1 MEPETVPEYFKLMGV
16 KLYRLTPIFITGGN
30 RMDRKGLEI
39 NMSREEVGM
48 DDISKRLVHNK
59 VCNVTVKRNKNK
71 LENALAV
78 IQELVKSGR
87 LHAEGEVETIRTP
100 ERLKEYMDHCKQSGE
115 YVLDV
120 ETTGLDIYNDILVG
134 ICLYT
139 PGETSA
145 YVPFNHTD
153 LQNVRVADQMS
164 EEQVRDIMLPC
175 LQDQELRCINHNIKF
190 DNKKLAWDWK
200 QIIVNIYWDTL
211 IAGYVLNENE
221 PHGLKPLYNKYILH
235 GKGSSEDYGDL
246 FEGIPFNYVPID
258 VATVYGANDGFK
270 TYALYKF
277 QAQYLRED
285 HPREDFR
292 KMYYVFR
299 EVEMPL
305 IPLCTDMEM
314 RGVEIREDF
323 AKELSEDFNKEMV
336 EVEAKCDA
344 YVEQFK
350 QYILDHNNLMRLT
363 KGTCKI
369 NYSSP
374 QQVAALFYDIFKLRS
389 VSRKEPRG
397 TGDKIIQK
405 FLSTAKKKDT
415 KKSREFAEFLENYQ
429 RFKEIKKLLGTY
441 VDKIPQVKEPKI
453 NAVYTTYNQY
463 GAKTGR
469 FSSSDTVSK
478 INLQNIPSKEKRI
491 RKIFKARD
499 GYKLV
504 GGDFS
509 QIEPRVLAFLSGDES
524 MINAY
529 KEGKD
534 LYAIMGSQV
543 YQLPYEDCREFYP
556 DGTVNAE
563 GKHRRTT
570 MKSVL
575 LGIMYERGATA
586 IGEQFNKSAEWAQQ
600 LIDNFYKSFPKIN
613 QYRLKIENMAET
625 YGYVTTITGRKRR
638 LPDMQLEDK
647 DDYRYQEAH
656 RQSLNSVIQGSSADI
671 MKLSMIAIYNDPRY
685 KALDCHM
692 IITVHDELIMEV
704 PEDHI
709 KEGAELLVGTMKR
722 VGHSLIDL
730 PMSVDAEV
738 NDYWYGENLAEK
750 YGV

>member
-1 MEPETVPEYFKLMGV
+1 
-16 KLYRLTPIFITGGN
+16 
-30 RMDRKGLEI
+30 MDRKGLEI

-153 LQNVRVADQMS
+153 LQNVRVVDQMS
-164 EEQVRDIMLPC
+164 EEQVRDIVIPY

-246 FEGIPFNYVPID
+246 FEGIPFNYVPIE

-397 TGDKIIQK
+397 TGDKFIQK

-575 LGIMYERGATA
+575 LGIIYERGATA

>member
-1 MEPETVPEYFKLMGV
+1 MSRKELELNME
-16 KLYRLTPIFITGGN
+16 
-30 RMDRKGLEI
+30 
-39 NMSREEVGM
+39 REEVSM
-48 DDISKRLVHNK
+48 DDISSRLSHNK

-164 EEQVRDIMLPC
+164 EEQVRDIMIPY

-200 QIIVNIYWDTL
+200 QIIVNIFWDTL

-246 FEGIPFNYVPID
+246 FEGIPFNYVPIE

-292 KMYYVFR
+292 KMYHVFR

>member
-1 MEPETVPEYFKLMGV
+1 MSRKELELNME
-16 KLYRLTPIFITGGN
+16 
-30 RMDRKGLEI
+30 
-39 NMSREEVGM
+39 REEVSM
-48 DDISKRLVHNK
+48 DDISSRLSHNK

-164 EEQVRDIMLPC
+164 EEQVSDIVIPY

-246 FEGIPFNYVPID
+246 FEGIPFNYVPIE

-323 AKELSEDFNKEMV
+323 AKELSEDFNKELV
-336 EVEAKCDA
+336 EVEAKCDV

>member
-1 MEPETVPEYFKLMGV
+1 
-16 KLYRLTPIFITGGN
+16 
-30 RMDRKGLEI
+30 MDRKGLEI

-164 EEQVRDIMLPC
+164 EEQVRDIMIPY

-200 QIIVNIYWDTL
+200 QVIVNIYWDTQ
-211 IAGYVLNENE
+211 IAGNVLNENE
-221 PHGLKPLYNKYILH
+221 PHKLKPMYNKYILH
-235 GKGSSEDYGDL
+235 GKGSGEDYKDL
-246 FEGIPFNYVPID
+246 FDGIPFNYVPID
-258 VATVYGANDGFK
+258 IATVYGANDGFK

-685 KALDCHM
+685 KELDCHM

>member
-1 MEPETVPEYFKLMGV
+1 
-16 KLYRLTPIFITGGN
+16 
-30 RMDRKGLEI
+30 MDRKGLEI

-48 DDISKRLVHNK
+48 DDISKRLIHNK

-164 EEQVRDIMLPC
+164 EEQVRDIMLPY
-175 LQDQELRCINHNIKF
+175 LQNQELRCINHNIKF

-200 QIIVNIYWDTL
+200 QVIVNIYWDTQ
-211 IAGYVLNENE
+211 IAGNVLNENE
-221 PHGLKPLYNKYILH
+221 PHKLKPMYNKYILH
-235 GKGSSEDYGDL
+235 GKGSGEDYKDL
-246 FEGIPFNYVPID
+246 FDGIPFNYVPID
-258 VATVYGANDGFK
+258 IATVYGANDGFK

-704 PEDHI
+704 PENHI

>member
-1 MEPETVPEYFKLMGV
+1 
-16 KLYRLTPIFITGGN
+16 
-30 RMDRKGLEI
+30 MDRKGLEI

-164 EEQVRDIMLPC
+164 EGQVRDIVIPY

-246 FEGIPFNYVPID
+246 FEGIPFNYVPIE

-285 HPREDFR
+285 NPREDFR

-397 TGDKIIQK
+397 TGDKIVQK

-509 QIEPRVLAFLSGDES
+509 QIEPRVLAYLSGDES

-685 KALDCHM
+685 KELDCHM

-704 PEDHI
+704 PEENV
-709 KEGAELLVGTMKR
+709 KAGAELLVGTMKR

-750 YGV
+750 YGL

>member
-1 MEPETVPEYFKLMGV
+1 
-16 KLYRLTPIFITGGN
+16 
-30 RMDRKGLEI
+30 MDRKGLEI

-153 LQNVRVADQMS
+153 LQNIRVADQMS
-164 EEQVRDIMLPC
+164 EEQVRDIVIPY

-246 FEGIPFNYVPID
+246 FEGIPFNYVPIE

>member
-1 MEPETVPEYFKLMGV
+1 MSRKELELNME
-16 KLYRLTPIFITGGN
+16 
-30 RMDRKGLEI
+30 
-39 NMSREEVGM
+39 REEVSM
-48 DDISKRLVHNK
+48 DDISSRLSHNK

-87 LHAEGEVETIRTP
+87 LHAEGEIETIRTP

-120 ETTGLDIYNDILVG
+120 ETTGLDIYKDILVG

-478 INLQNIPSKEKRI
+478 INLQNIPSKEKSI

>member
-1 MEPETVPEYFKLMGV
+1 
-16 KLYRLTPIFITGGN
+16 
-30 RMDRKGLEI
+30 MDRKGLEI

-78 IQELVKSGR
+78 IHELVKSGR

-120 ETTGLDIYNDILVG
+120 ETTGLNIYNDILVG

-164 EEQVRDIMLPC
+164 EEQVRDIMIPY

-200 QIIVNIYWDTL
+200 QVIVNIYWDTQ
-211 IAGYVLNENE
+211 IAGNVLNENE
-221 PHGLKPLYNKYILH
+221 PHKLKPMYNKYILH
-235 GKGSSEDYGDL
+235 GKGSGEDYKDL
-246 FEGIPFNYVPID
+246 FDGIPFNYVPID
-258 VATVYGANDGFK
+258 IATVYGANDGFK

-323 AKELSEDFNKEMV
+323 AKELSEDFNKELV

-374 QQVAALFYDIFKLRS
+374 QQVAALFYDIFKLKS

>member
-1 MEPETVPEYFKLMGV
+1 
-16 KLYRLTPIFITGGN
+16 
-30 RMDRKGLEI
+30 MDRKGLEI

-164 EEQVRDIMLPC
+164 EEQVRDIMIPY

-200 QIIVNIYWDTL
+200 QVIVNIYWDTQ
-211 IAGYVLNENE
+211 IAGNVLNENE
-221 PHGLKPLYNKYILH
+221 PHKLKPMYNKYILH
-235 GKGSSEDYGDL
+235 GKGSGEDYKDL
-246 FEGIPFNYVPID
+246 FDGIPFNYVSID
-258 VATVYGANDGFK
+258 IATVYGANDGFK

-323 AKELSEDFNKEMV
+323 AKELSEDFNKELV

>member
-1 MEPETVPEYFKLMGV
+1 
-16 KLYRLTPIFITGGN
+16 
-30 RMDRKGLEI
+30 MDRKGLEI

-87 LHAEGEVETIRTP
+87 LHAEGEIETIRTP

-175 LQDQELRCINHNIKF
+175 LQDQELRCINHYIKF

-344 YVEQFK
+344 YVDQFK

>member
-1 MEPETVPEYFKLMGV
+1 
-16 KLYRLTPIFITGGN
+16 
-30 RMDRKGLEI
+30 MDRKGLEI

-164 EEQVRDIMLPC
+164 EEQVRNIVIPY

-246 FEGIPFNYVPID
+246 FEGIPFNYVPIE

-323 AKELSEDFNKEMV
+323 AKELSEDFNKEMI

-397 TGDKIIQK
+397 TGDKIIRK

>member
-1 MEPETVPEYFKLMGV
+1 
-16 KLYRLTPIFITGGN
+16 
-30 RMDRKGLEI
+30 MDRKGLEI

-246 FEGIPFNYVPID
+246 FEGIPFNYVPIE

-350 QYILDHNNLMRLT
+350 PYILDHNNLMRLT

-586 IGEQFNKSAEWAQQ
+586 IGEQFNKSDEWAQQ

>member
-1 MEPETVPEYFKLMGV
+1 
-16 KLYRLTPIFITGGN
+16 
-30 RMDRKGLEI
+30 MDRKGLEI

-164 EEQVRDIMLPC
+164 EEQVRDIVIPY

-246 FEGIPFNYVPID
+246 FEGIPFNYVPIE

-556 DGTVNAE
+556 DGTVNVE

>member
-1 MEPETVPEYFKLMGV
+1 
-16 KLYRLTPIFITGGN
+16 
-30 RMDRKGLEI
+30 MDRKGLEI

-164 EEQVRDIMLPC
+164 EEQVRDIVIPY

-200 QIIVNIYWDTL
+200 QVIVNIYWDTQ
-211 IAGYVLNENE
+211 IAGNVLNENE
-221 PHGLKPLYNKYILH
+221 PHKLKPMYNKYILH
-235 GKGSSEDYGDL
+235 GKGSGEDYKDL
-246 FEGIPFNYVPID
+246 FDRIPFNYVPID
-258 VATVYGANDGFK
+258 IATVYGANDGFK

-323 AKELSEDFNKEMV
+323 AKELSEDFNKELV

-374 QQVAALFYDIFKLRS
+374 QQVAALFYDIFKLKS

-415 KKSREFAEFLENYQ
+415 KKSREFAEFLENYR

-556 DGTVNAE
+556 DGTVNTE

-575 LGIMYERGATA
+575 LGIMYERGAAA

>member
-1 MEPETVPEYFKLMGV
+1 
-16 KLYRLTPIFITGGN
+16 
-30 RMDRKGLEI
+30 MDRKGLEI

-164 EEQVRDIMLPC
+164 EEQVRDIMIPY

-246 FEGIPFNYVPID
+246 FEGIPFNYVPIE

>member
-1 MEPETVPEYFKLMGV
+1 
-16 KLYRLTPIFITGGN
+16 
-30 RMDRKGLEI
+30 MDRKGLEI

-164 EEQVRDIMLPC
+164 EEQVRDIVIPY

-200 QIIVNIYWDTL
+200 QVIVNIYWDTQ
-211 IAGYVLNENE
+211 IAGNVLNENE
-221 PHGLKPLYNKYILH
+221 PHKLKPMYNKYILH
-235 GKGSSEDYGDL
+235 GKGSGEDYKDL
-246 FEGIPFNYVPID
+246 FDGIPFNYVPID
-258 VATVYGANDGFK
+258 IATVYGANDGFK

-323 AKELSEDFNKEMV
+323 AKELSEDFNKELV

-374 QQVAALFYDIFKLRS
+374 QQVAALFYDIFKLKS

-556 DGTVNAE
+556 DGTVNTE

>member
-1 MEPETVPEYFKLMGV
+1 MSRKELELNME
-16 KLYRLTPIFITGGN
+16 
-30 RMDRKGLEI
+30 
-39 NMSREEVGM
+39 REEVSM
-48 DDISKRLVHNK
+48 DDISSRLSHNK

-164 EEQVRDIMLPC
+164 EEQVRDILLPY

-200 QIIVNIYWDTL
+200 QVIVNIYWDTQ
-211 IAGYVLNENE
+211 IAGNVLNENE
-221 PHGLKPLYNKYILH
+221 PHKLKPMYNKYILH
-235 GKGSSEDYGDL
+235 GKGSGEDYKDL
-246 FEGIPFNYVPID
+246 FDGIPFNYVPID
-258 VATVYGANDGFK
+258 IATVYGANDGFK

-323 AKELSEDFNKEMV
+323 AKELSEDFNKELV

-374 QQVAALFYDIFKLRS
+374 QQVAALFYDIFKLKS

-509 QIEPRVLAFLSGDES
+509 QIEPRVLAFLSGDKS

-685 KALDCHM
+685 KELDCHM

-704 PEDHI
+704 PEEHI
-709 KEGAELLVGTMKR
+709 KDGAELLVGTMKR

>member
-1 MEPETVPEYFKLMGV
+1 
-16 KLYRLTPIFITGGN
+16 
-30 RMDRKGLEI
+30 MDRKGLEI

-164 EEQVRDIMLPC
+164 EEQVRDIVIPY

-200 QIIVNIYWDTL
+200 QIIVNIYWDTQ
-211 IAGYVLNENE
+211 IAGNVLNENE
-221 PHGLKPLYNKYILH
+221 PHKLKPMYNKYILH
-235 GKGSSEDYGDL
+235 GKGSGEDYKDL
-246 FEGIPFNYVPID
+246 FDGIPFNYVPID
-258 VATVYGANDGFK
+258 IATVYGANDGFK

-323 AKELSEDFNKEMV
+323 AKELSEDFNKELV

-374 QQVAALFYDIFKLRS
+374 QQVAALFYDIFKLKS

>member
-1 MEPETVPEYFKLMGV
+1 
-16 KLYRLTPIFITGGN
+16 
-30 RMDRKGLEI
+30 MDRKGLEI

-164 EEQVRDIMLPC
+164 EEQVSDIVIPY

-246 FEGIPFNYVPID
+246 FEGIPFNYVPIE

-709 KEGAELLVGTMKR
+709 KEGAELLVGIMKR

>member
-1 MEPETVPEYFKLMGV
+1 
-16 KLYRLTPIFITGGN
+16 
-30 RMDRKGLEI
+30 MDRKGLEI

-246 FEGIPFNYVPID
+246 FEGIPFNYVPIE

-323 AKELSEDFNKEMV
+323 AKELSEDFNKELV

>member
-1 MEPETVPEYFKLMGV
+1 
-16 KLYRLTPIFITGGN
+16 
-30 RMDRKGLEI
+30 MDRKGLEI

-164 EEQVRDIMLPC
+164 EEQVRDIMLSY

-246 FEGIPFNYVPID
+246 FEGIPFNYVPIE

-369 NYSSP
+369 TYSSP

>member
-1 MEPETVPEYFKLMGV
+1 MSRKELELNME
-16 KLYRLTPIFITGGN
+16 
-30 RMDRKGLEI
+30 
-39 NMSREEVGM
+39 REEVSM
-48 DDISKRLVHNK
+48 DDISSRLSHNK

-87 LHAEGEVETIRTP
+87 LHAEGEIETIRTP

-164 EEQVRDIMLPC
+164 EEQVRDIVIPY

-200 QIIVNIYWDTL
+200 QIIVNIFWDTL

-246 FEGIPFNYVPID
+246 FEGIPFNYVPIE

-292 KMYYVFR
+292 KMYHVFR

-600 LIDNFYKSFPKIN
+600 LIDNFYRSFPKIN

-704 PEDHI
+704 PEEHI

>member
-1 MEPETVPEYFKLMGV
+1 MSRKELELNME
-16 KLYRLTPIFITGGN
+16 
-30 RMDRKGLEI
+30 
-39 NMSREEVGM
+39 REEVSM
-48 DDISKRLVHNK
+48 DDISSRLSHNK

-71 LENALAV
+71 LENTLAV

-115 YVLDV
+115 YVLDA

-164 EEQVRDIMLPC
+164 EEQVRDIMLPY

-200 QIIVNIYWDTL
+200 QVIVNIYWDTQ
-211 IAGYVLNENE
+211 IAGNVLNENE
-221 PHGLKPLYNKYILH
+221 PHKLKPMYNKYILH
-235 GKGSSEDYGDL
+235 GKGSGEDYKDL
-246 FEGIPFNYVPID
+246 FDGIPFNYVPID
-258 VATVYGANDGFK
+258 IATVYGANDGFK

-323 AKELSEDFNKEMV
+323 AKELSEDFNKELV

-374 QQVAALFYDIFKLRS
+374 QQVAALFYDIFKLKS

-509 QIEPRVLAFLSGDES
+509 QIEPRVLAFLSGDGS

>member
-1 MEPETVPEYFKLMGV
+1 
-16 KLYRLTPIFITGGN
+16 
-30 RMDRKGLEI
+30 MDRKGLEI

-277 QAQYLRED
+277 QAQYFRED

>member
-1 MEPETVPEYFKLMGV
+1 
-16 KLYRLTPIFITGGN
+16 
-30 RMDRKGLEI
+30 MDRKGLEI

-478 INLQNIPSKEKRI
+478 INLQNIPSKEMRI

>member
-1 MEPETVPEYFKLMGV
+1 
-16 KLYRLTPIFITGGN
+16 
-30 RMDRKGLEI
+30 MDRKGLEI

-164 EEQVRDIMLPC
+164 EEQVKDIMIPY

-200 QIIVNIYWDTL
+200 QVIVNIYWDTQ
-211 IAGYVLNENE
+211 IAGNVLNENE
-221 PHGLKPLYNKYILH
+221 PHKLKPMYNKYILH
-235 GKGSSEDYGDL
+235 GKGSGEDYKDL
-246 FEGIPFNYVPID
+246 FDGIPFNYVPID
-258 VATVYGANDGFK
+258 IATVYGANDGFK

-323 AKELSEDFNKEMV
+323 AKELSEDFNKELV

-374 QQVAALFYDIFKLRS
+374 QQVAALFYDIFKLKS

>member
-1 MEPETVPEYFKLMGV
+1 MIPY
-16 KLYRLTPIFITGGN
+16 
-30 RMDRKGLEI
+30 
-39 NMSREEVGM
+39 
-48 DDISKRLVHNK
+48 
-59 VCNVTVKRNKNK
+59 
-71 LENALAV
+71 
-78 IQELVKSGR
+78 
-87 LHAEGEVETIRTP
+87 
-100 ERLKEYMDHCKQSGE
+100 
-115 YVLDV
+115 
-120 ETTGLDIYNDILVG
+120 
-134 ICLYT
+134 
-139 PGETSA
+139 
-145 YVPFNHTD
+145 
-153 LQNVRVADQMS
+153 
-164 EEQVRDIMLPC
+164 

-246 FEGIPFNYVPID
+246 FEGIPFNYVPIE

-704 PEDHI
+704 PEEHI

>member
-1 MEPETVPEYFKLMGV
+1 
-16 KLYRLTPIFITGGN
+16 
-30 RMDRKGLEI
+30 MDRKGLEI

-59 VCNVTVKRNKNK
+59 VCNVTVKRIKNK

-704 PEDHI
+704 PEEHI

-750 YGV
+750 YGL

>member
-1 MEPETVPEYFKLMGV
+1 
-16 KLYRLTPIFITGGN
+16 
-30 RMDRKGLEI
+30 MDRKGLEI

-164 EEQVRDIMLPC
+164 EEQVRDIVIPY

-200 QIIVNIYWDTL
+200 QIIVNIFWDTL

-258 VATVYGANDGFK
+258 IATVYGANDGFK

-350 QYILDHNNLMRLT
+350 PYILDHNNLMRLT

-509 QIEPRVLAFLSGDES
+509 QIEPRVLAYLSGDES

-704 PEDHI
+704 PEENV

>member
-1 MEPETVPEYFKLMGV
+1 
-16 KLYRLTPIFITGGN
+16 
-30 RMDRKGLEI
+30 MDRKGLEI

-164 EEQVRDIMLPC
+164 EEQVRDIVIPY

-246 FEGIPFNYVPID
+246 FEGIPFNYVPIE

-556 DGTVNAE
+556 DGTVNTE

-575 LGIMYERGATA
+575 LGIMYERGAIA

>member
-1 MEPETVPEYFKLMGV
+1 
-16 KLYRLTPIFITGGN
+16 
-30 RMDRKGLEI
+30 MDRKGLEI

-164 EEQVRDIMLPC
+164 EEQVRDIVIPY

-246 FEGIPFNYVPID
+246 FEGIPFNYVPIE

-292 KMYYVFR
+292 KMHYVFR

-685 KALDCHM
+685 KDLDCHM

>member
-1 MEPETVPEYFKLMGV
+1 MSRKELELNME
-16 KLYRLTPIFITGGN
+16 
-30 RMDRKGLEI
+30 
-39 NMSREEVGM
+39 REEVSM
-48 DDISKRLVHNK
+48 DDISSRLSHNK

-87 LHAEGEVETIRTP
+87 LHAEGEIETIRTP

-164 EEQVRDIMLPC
+164 EEQVRDIVIPY

-200 QIIVNIYWDTL
+200 QIIVNIFWDTL

-246 FEGIPFNYVPID
+246 FEGIPFNYVPIE

-292 KMYYVFR
+292 KMYHVFR

-692 IITVHDELIMEV
+692 IIL
-704 PEDHI
+704 
-709 KEGAELLVGTMKR
+709 
-722 VGHSLIDL
+722 SLIHI
-730 PMSVDAEV
+730 
-738 NDYWYGENLAEK
+738 
-750 YGV
+750 

>member
-1 MEPETVPEYFKLMGV
+1 
-16 KLYRLTPIFITGGN
+16 
-30 RMDRKGLEI
+30 MDRKGLEI

-71 LENALAV
+71 LESALAV

-164 EEQVRDIMLPC
+164 EEQVRDIMIPY

-200 QIIVNIYWDTL
+200 QIIVNIFWDTL

-246 FEGIPFNYVPID
+246 FEGIPFNYVPIE

-344 YVEQFK
+344 YVDQFK
-350 QYILDHNNLMRLT
+350 QDILDHNNLMRLT

-685 KALDCHM
+685 KELDCHM

-704 PEDHI
+704 PEEHI

>member
-1 MEPETVPEYFKLMGV
+1 
-16 KLYRLTPIFITGGN
+16 
-30 RMDRKGLEI
+30 MDRKGLEI

-722 VGHSLIDL
+722 VGHRLVHLDRPPYYSR
-730 PMSVDAEV
+730 
-738 NDYWYGENLAEK
+738 EK
-750 YGV
+750 VVYVP

>member
-1 MEPETVPEYFKLMGV
+1 MSRKELELNME
-16 KLYRLTPIFITGGN
+16 
-30 RMDRKGLEI
+30 
-39 NMSREEVGM
+39 REEVSM
-48 DDISKRLVHNK
+48 DDISSRLSHNK

-100 ERLKEYMDHCKQSGE
+100 ERLKEYVDHCKQSGE

-164 EEQVRDIMLPC
+164 EEQVRDIVIPY

-277 QAQYLRED
+277 QAQYLREN

-374 QQVAALFYDIFKLRS
+374 QQVAALFYDIFKLKS

-704 PEDHI
+704 PEDRI